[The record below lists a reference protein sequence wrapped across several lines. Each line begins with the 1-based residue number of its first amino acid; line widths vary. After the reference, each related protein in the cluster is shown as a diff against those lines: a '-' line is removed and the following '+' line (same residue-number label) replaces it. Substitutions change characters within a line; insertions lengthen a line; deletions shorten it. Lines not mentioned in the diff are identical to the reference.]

1 MGGCSSSVPPRSYDL
16 VLLGTGGSGK
26 STLFNNVKSVENGS
40 PNRFYSDTPEW
51 SKITSYFHTVLK
63 RAVTFMVGECQPHA
77 LYYDSI
83 MGSDA
88 MDVGFQSSML
98 EVYYQHG
105 LKEYLQSQLDP
116 QFLNVNSIMAGI
128 QRYHK
133 YITIREY
140 LMFRGKTEKVR
151 EMQLTKNAASIRL
164 IDVGGQISYRMK
176 WISLFR
182 DAFGCIYVSSLVPL
196 HKMSSDNPLR
206 SHIEESLNTFSFI
219 CYHPETPPNI
229 FLFLNKIDMFGEYI
243 KTYPLIDRSDVVTQL
258 EYVKDMFIERCANPS
273 RLHIIVTSAL
283 DRDNI
288 QHAFDMTHQV
298 ILREHLKDL
307 SLM

>member
-1 MGGCSSSVPPRSYDL
+1 MGVCSSSIPHRSYDL

-26 STLFNNVKSVENGS
+26 STLFNNVNSVENGS
-40 PNRFYSDTPEW
+40 PDRFYSDTHQW
-51 SKITSYFHTVLK
+51 LKITSYFHTLLK
-63 RAVTFMVGECQPHA
+63 KAVKYMIGECQPHV

-83 MGSDA
+83 MGSEG

-98 EVYYQHG
+98 EVYYEHG
-105 LKEYLQSQLDP
+105 LKEYLQSQPDP
-116 QFLNVNSIMAGI
+116 QFLNVHSIMDGI

-140 LMFRGKTEKVR
+140 LMFRGKTDTVR
-151 EMQLTKNAASIRL
+151 ELQLTRNSISIRL

-182 DAFGCIYVSSLVPL
+182 DAFGCVYVSSLVPL
-196 HKMSSDNPLR
+196 HGISSDNPLR
-206 SHIEESLNTFSFI
+206 THIEESLNTFSFL

-229 FLFLNKIDMFGEYI
+229 FLFLNKIDMFAEYI
-243 KTYPLIDRSDVVTQL
+243 KSYPLIDGDMVAHLQ
-258 EYVKDMFIERCANPS
+258 YVKDMFIERCANPS
-273 RLHIIVTSAL
+273 RLHVIVTSAL
-283 DRDNI
+283 DRGSI
-288 QHAFDMTHQV
+288 QNAFDMTHQV

-307 SLM
+307 SSLM